1 LLTFAEE
8 LHIRH
13 DRLIG
18 MIRAPMRDICLVVR
32 NPDHQTRSTRAPI
45 TGCSHRA
52 DGTVEQFLQV
62 RHGGLPSLSQRARF
76 PLRSGADCPTPC
88 GC

>member
-52 DGTVEQFLQV
+52 D
-62 RHGGLPSLSQRARF
+62 
-76 PLRSGADCPTPC
+76 
-88 GC
+88 